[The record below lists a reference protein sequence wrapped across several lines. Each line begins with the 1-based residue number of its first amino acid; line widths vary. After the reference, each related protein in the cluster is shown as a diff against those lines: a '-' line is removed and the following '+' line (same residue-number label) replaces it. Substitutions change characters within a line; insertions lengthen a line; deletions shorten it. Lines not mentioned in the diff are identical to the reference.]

1 MYEMLQ
7 SAQGG
12 RRLRELVVF
21 GLNPESDCNWVGKK
35 LCFYK
40 LSSVSE
46 TLDSSEANNC
56 SDISLI
62 FCDISWAETAAWDE
76 DE

>member
-1 MYEMLQ
+1 MLGLASSFYAGHAQNPVVMYEMLQ
-7 SAQGG
+7 SAQDG

-40 LSSVSE
+40 
-46 TLDSSEANNC
+46 AYQGR
-56 SDISLI
+56 
-62 FCDISWAETAAWDE
+62 
-76 DE
+76 